1 MSISDP
7 TIGEI
12 TMFGAP
18 WAPRNWALCNGDL
31 LPISQFTALF
41 SIIGTNFGGDGRTT
55 FGLPDLRARVPRG
68 QGTGPGLD
76 QVMVGMAG
84 GSEFASITVANMPS
98 HAHPHTHTATV
109 HAEARL
115 GDENSPGDN
124 VFALAPQGTNIYHDI
139 DDNRQD
145 ILMHAN
151 TVQLSTDSTLAGGN
165 QPIGLLNP
173 YVGINYI
180 IALEGIFPSRN

>member
-7 TIGEI
+7 TLGEI
-12 TMFGAP
+12 SMFGAD
-18 WAPRNWALCNGDL
+18 WAPKGWALCQGQL
-31 LPISQFTALF
+31 MAISSNQALF
-41 SIIGTNFGGDGRTT
+41 SIIGTIYGGDGRTT
-55 FGLPDLRARVPRG
+55 FALPNFSSRTPRG
-68 QGTGPGLD
+68 QGQGPGFGNVVMGEASGVE
-76 QVMVGMAG
+76 QV
-84 GSEFASITVANMPS
+84 SITTGNMPS

-124 VFALAPQGTNIYHDI
+124 VFALAPQGTNIYHDV

-151 TVQLSTDSTLAGGN
+151 TVTLSTDSTAAGGN
-165 QPIGLLNP
+165 IPLSVMNP
-173 YVGINYI
+173 WLGINYT
-180 IALEGIFPSRN
+180 IAITGNFPVRN